1 MVFKFSIK
9 SEQPMLCMSTAFL
22 AANMSDYYSSKLKK
36 KSRLNAKKTPQIVR
50 KNFSLITLAKIKK
63 K

>member
-1 MVFKFSIK
+1 
-9 SEQPMLCMSTAFL
+9 MLCMSTAFL

>member
-1 MVFKFSIK
+1 
-9 SEQPMLCMSTAFL
+9 MLCMSTAFL

-63 K
+63 KIVWYCTALAVL